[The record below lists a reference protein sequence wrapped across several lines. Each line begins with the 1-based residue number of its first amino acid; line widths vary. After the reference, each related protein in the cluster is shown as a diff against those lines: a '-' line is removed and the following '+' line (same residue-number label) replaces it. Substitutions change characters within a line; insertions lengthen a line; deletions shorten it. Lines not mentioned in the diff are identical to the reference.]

1 MPNLDTA
8 GASLHYAR
16 TGQGPPVLLI
26 QGVGAIGNA
35 WRPQIEALSDRY
47 TLVSFDNR
55 GIGGSAIRDGRFTID
70 AMAADALAIMDA
82 EGVDRFHV
90 AGHSMGGVIAQALAL
105 ARAGTGEEPGVPLH
119 LCPGQGRIERS
130 RCRCSE
136 PPCGCGSARALM
148 RRNAFLELIMP
159 ERYLQQVDR
168 ARLAAE
174 LQPLFGHDLADQ
186 PPIVMKQLKA
196 MSRFDAGAR
205 LNELAYIPTLVV
217 SAVEDRIAGR
227 STGRALAT
235 AIPGARYVEIADA
248 GHGLPIHRA
257 VETNALL
264 DDHWSRAE
272 GHVAAGH
279 VIRPLERTATPD
291 PAATIVERNGRGPG
305 SGRSR
310 SDALLGFDAEAS
322 DHPGDDVV
330 HHGSDRSA
338 NRAEDAV
345 ENRQNDDRAH
355 AEQPTEPPRRRI
367 VVRRADAR
375 RRPGKTT
382 PRSRRK

>member
-35 WRPQIEALSDRY
+35 WRPQLAALSDRY

-55 GIGGSAIRDGRFTID
+55 GIGGSTIRDRHFTIE

-105 ARAGTGEEPGVPLH
+105 AAPARVKSLAF
-119 LCPGQGRIERS
+119 LCTFARGKD
-130 RCRCSE
+130 
-136 PPCGCGSARALM
+136 GSAISLPMLGTALRMRIGTRAQ

-159 ERYLQQVDR
+159 GRYLQQVDR

-174 LQPLFGHDLADQ
+174 LQPLFGHDLGDQ

-205 LNELAYIPTLVV
+205 LHELASIPTLVV

-235 AIPGARYVEIADA
+235 AIPGSRYVEIADA

-257 VETNALL
+257 AETNALL
-264 DDHWSRAE
+264 DEHWSRAE
-272 GHVAAGH
+272 AQ
-279 VIRPLERTATPD
+279 
-291 PAATIVERNGRGPG
+291 
-305 SGRSR
+305 S
-310 SDALLGFDAEAS
+310 
-322 DHPGDDVV
+322 
-330 HHGSDRSA
+330 
-338 NRAEDAV
+338 
-345 ENRQNDDRAH
+345 
-355 AEQPTEPPRRRI
+355 PPI
-367 VVRRADAR
+367 
-375 RRPGKTT
+375 T
-382 PRSRRK
+382 